1 MLLTPS
7 VSTTG
12 QVFPVTKP
20 YTILVLC
27 TGNSARSIMAEALF
41 NHSGHPWFHAVSAGS
56 HPVGRVNPFA
66 LEQIATLGVPEVTY
80 RSKSWHEFNADSGQD
95 IDFVMT
101 VCGNAAEEQ
110 CPVLNGHALRIH
122 WGFPDPAAEKSSEQA
137 TRDAFSAC
145 FNTLKTRIEAL
156 MTLDLE
162 IKNHQEIAQLM
173 AAQAG
178 DHASC

>member
-1 MLLTPS
+1 M
-7 VSTTG
+7 
-12 QVFPVTKP
+12 
-20 YTILVLC
+20 
-27 TGNSARSIMAEALF
+27 
-41 NHSGHPWFHAVSAGS
+41 
-56 HPVGRVNPFA
+56 
-66 LEQIATLGVPEVTY
+66 
-80 RSKSWHEFNADSGQD
+80 
-95 IDFVMT
+95 
-101 VCGNAAEEQ
+101 CGNAAEEQ

-178 DHASC
+178 DNASC

>member
-12 QVFPVTKP
+12 QVLPITKP

-41 NHSGHPWFHAVSAGS
+41 NHLGYPWFHAVSAGS

-66 LEQIATLGVPEVTY
+66 LEQIATLDMPEMAY

-110 CPVLNGHALRIH
+110 CPVLNGQALRIH
-122 WGFPDPAAEKSSEQA
+122 WGFPDPAAETSSEQA
-137 TRDAFSAC
+137 TRAAFSAC
-145 FNTLKTRIEAL
+145 FNTLKMRIEGL
-156 MTLDLE
+156 MTLVPKAE
-162 IKNHQEIAQLM
+162 NHQQIAELM
-173 AAQAG
+173 NSLAG
-178 DHASC
+178 DNKC